1 MGLVMESISF
11 KLEVFEGPLD
21 LLLNLIT
28 KHKLN
33 ICDIEIS
40 KLLEQYL
47 LYMDQAH
54 EQDLELS
61 GEFLEMAARLIYIKT
76 AFLLPR
82 PEEAEQ
88 LKKELE
94 GALIEYSMCKIA
106 AADLARRYIG
116 GDVFVRRQMK
126 IKADMTYTL
135 VHEPERLAIAYS
147 ALSTKAIRNERQKLK
162 VENKINSV
170 VKRPIVSVM
179 TKVVHILRE
188 LYSTGEVAMD
198 KLYVGVTDR
207 SARVATFLAVL
218 ELTKSGRIT
227 ISEDNSMIFFKGRKN
242 GVKKSWKSQ
251 KSSEQ

>member
-1 MGLVMESISF
+1 MESISF

-116 GDVFVRRQMK
+116 
-126 IKADMTYTL
+126 
-135 VHEPERLAIAYS
+135 
-147 ALSTKAIRNERQKLK
+147 
-162 VENKINSV
+162 
-170 VKRPIVSVM
+170 
-179 TKVVHILRE
+179 
-188 LYSTGEVAMD
+188 
-198 KLYVGVTDR
+198 
-207 SARVATFLAVL
+207 
-218 ELTKSGRIT
+218 
-227 ISEDNSMIFFKGRKN
+227 
-242 GVKKSWKSQ
+242 
-251 KSSEQ
+251 

>member
-94 GALIEYSMCKIA
+94 GALIEIA

-170 VKRPIVSVM
+170 VKRRIVSVM